1 MSLTIED
8 EWKELILELSPWK
21 EELCGVRVHCPLHQL
36 DVARHD
42 GALLRID
49 CVKDHNITCTM
60 YVSNIETVRKPAKS
74 LYDMIL
80 YGSFFLSKT
89 LENEVKCF

>member
-36 DVARHD
+36 DVARHCRGDLRSMEDID
-42 GALLRID
+42 GIEQVLRND
-49 CVKDHNITCTM
+49 NK
-60 YVSNIETVRKPAKS
+60 
-74 LYDMIL
+74 
-80 YGSFFLSKT
+80 
-89 LENEVKCF
+89 